1 MVVLKILPIAA
12 RIIVLGIV
20 VSPVQTFVFGLVV
33 TIAFRASRSGSRGK
47 TKSGRRNL
55 LICQKNTPYR

>member
-20 VSPVQTFVFGLVV
+20 VSPVQAFVFGLVV

-47 TKSGRRNL
+47 TKKRPQEPINMSKKHP
-55 LICQKNTPYR
+55 I